1 MTALEGLPVAML
13 ELPFTSVKQIKIQST
28 PEGVIVRVG
37 GIPEEVTKFPSSKGR
52 NPPNVEPPLDLTCIY
67 L

>member
-37 GIPEEVTKFPSSKGR
+37 GFLRKLPSSPAQKGGI
-52 NPPNVEPPLDLTCIY
+52 PPTWSLH
-67 L
+67 